1 MNKQIKNKWLM
12 LQEYDYSKTI
22 YARKFSSIIGVDFE
36 FIDNKLGYE
45 VITQIAT
52 AESINFK
59 YVIDNN
65 ANQLLIKDFK
75 ARSLEQL
82 LVSLELANCLF
93 DDCQLP
99 N

>member
-1 MNKQIKNKWLM
+1 M
-12 LQEYDYSKTI
+12 LQERDYSKTI

-36 FIDNKLGYE
+36 FINNKLGYE

-52 AESINFK
+52 AESINFTH
-59 YVIDNN
+59 VIDNN
-65 ANQLLIKDFK
+65 ANRLLIKDFK

-99 N
+99 KLNCLKILDF